1 MNPCTDAQ
9 LAVEPLP
16 RAVPAARRALADALD
31 RAGVPAA
38 TADDA
43 GLVLTELLANA
54 IQHGSPRADGS
65 LGVAWRIAADEI
77 VLEVRDGGPTSRAAK
92 PDATPGESGGRGLV
106 LVRALST
113 FELTTCPDGTSARAT
128 LPL

>member
-1 MNPCTDAQ
+1 VNPRADAQ
-9 LAVEPLP
+9 LAVEALP

-38 TADDA
+38 SADDA
-43 GLVLTELLANA
+43 SLVLTELLANA

-77 VLEVRDGGPTSRAAK
+77 VLEVSDGGPTTSVVK
-92 PDATPGESGGRGLV
+92 PDVARGESGGRGLV
-106 LVRALST
+106 LVRALSAFALST
-113 FELTTCPDGTSARAT
+113 GPDGTIARAT
-128 LPL
+128 LSR

>member
-1 MNPCTDAQ
+1 MNPCADAQ

-16 RAVPAARRALADALD
+16 RAVPAARRALADALA
-31 RAGVPAA
+31 RAGVPAPA
-38 TADDA
+38 AADA

-65 LGVAWRIAADEI
+65 LGVAWQIAVDEI
-77 VLEVRDGGPTSRAAK
+77 VLEVSDGGPTARAEK
-92 PDATPGESGGRGLV
+92 PDAAPGESGGRGLV

-113 FELTTCPDGTSARAT
+113 FELTTGPDGTSARAT
-128 LPL
+128 IPR